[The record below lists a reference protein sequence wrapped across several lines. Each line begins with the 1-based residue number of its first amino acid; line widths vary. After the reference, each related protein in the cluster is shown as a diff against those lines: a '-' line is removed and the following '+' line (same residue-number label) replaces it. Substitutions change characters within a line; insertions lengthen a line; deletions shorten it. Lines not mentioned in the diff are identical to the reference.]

1 MFFGRTRRHRNVLF
15 TIYPILL
22 CEQPVMVRSDARWIR
37 YVALF
42 GLLILLFAAG
52 VHAASDTAIPP
63 PEPVVF
69 LNMNEGS
76 GQNVFDLSGNGISGT
91 IHGAS
96 RTQNSACGGA
106 LQFNGI
112 DEYVAIPFSSK
123 NHAEEAITVELWFA
137 IYSYERQ
144 VLISSYYDGGYRIAF
159 DDGGDLWWTVNTD
172 YGDISVPVQH
182 ENIPPNQ
189 WHHVAGTYDGQT
201 AKVYLDGILRN
212 SVERGGPVHYSY
224 NNYVM
229 AGVDAGKADM
239 PDPQCNGYLKGGLD
253 EIRIYNRALTYG
265 QVMDDRFRCTQEPQ
279 LLRYEKT
286 TRILPAECSNLSP
299 SFTMQGGDRVLRKV
313 IVTNPENKAVWNL
326 QVPPGSTLTVQVRD
340 AYSKVYPDS
349 WYIEVGDNGKRIT
362 RSIAFPNTINTP
374 TEAIIPSGNATIT
387 LKYFDGASRFP
398 ASAFVEVRCTA
409 PPPILQESLHP
420 LFSNPII
427 VIYTASWA
435 TLIAVIIVI
444 FWLHRRN
451 KGKAV

>member
-1 MFFGRTRRHRNVLF
+1 MFFGRTLRHRNVLF
-15 TIYPILL
+15 TLYPILH
-22 CEQPVMVRSDARWIR
+22 CEQPVMARSNARYTGR
-37 YVALF
+37 VAL
-42 GLLILLFAAG
+42 LAVLVCLFVAS
-52 VHAASDTAIPP
+52 VHAAPDNANPP

-69 LNMNEGS
+69 LNMDEGS

-96 RTQNSACGGA
+96 RTQNGACGGA

-123 NHAEEAITVELWFA
+123 NHADKAITVELWFA

-144 VLISSYYDGGYRIAF
+144 VLVSSYHEGGYRIAF

-212 SVERGGPVHYSY
+212 SVEGGGPVHYSY
-224 NNYVM
+224 TNYVM

-253 EIRIYNRALTYG
+253 EIRVYNRALTYG

-279 LLRYEKT
+279 LLSYEKT
-286 TRILPAECSNLSP
+286 NRTLPAECSNLSAA
-299 SFTMQGGDRVLRKV
+299 FDLQGGDKVLRKV
-313 IVTNPENKAVWNL
+313 IVTNPEGRAVWNV
-326 QVPPGSTLTVQVRD
+326 QVPRGSTLTVHVRD
-340 AYSKVYPDS
+340 AYSKIYPDS
-349 WYIEVGDNGKRIT
+349 WYIELGDNGKRIT

-387 LKYFDGASRFP
+387 VKYFDGVSRFP

-420 LFSNPII
+420 IFSNPII

-444 FWLHRRN
+444 FWLHRRRRDN
-451 KGKAV
+451 Q